1 MTPECRALEDELQVR
16 LRGRHLIRE
25 LGIDEL
31 LLQRLI
37 EAMQR
42 ERAGSRVPHGA
53 GSPLRRAPARG
64 NWPPQP
70 DPAPLARNTSA
81 AAQFRHCRNSRAALS
96 RAHGQHRPGG
106 GWNVS
111 LGELQ
116 HLVMLAVVRLRDDAY
131 GAAIRDE
138 LRRVAGRS
146 VSVQTVWVTL
156 VRLEEQGLTASGEVA
171 APEGGRP
178 RRVFRLTP
186 AGWQALEEARLSIA
200 QMWEGVVRP

>member
-1 MTPECRALEDELQVR
+1 
-16 LRGRHLIRE
+16 
-25 LGIDEL
+25 
-31 LLQRLI
+31 
-37 EAMQR
+37 
-42 ERAGSRVPHGA
+42 
-53 GSPLRRAPARG
+53 
-64 NWPPQP
+64 
-70 DPAPLARNTSA
+70 
-81 AAQFRHCRNSRAALS
+81 
-96 RAHGQHRPGG
+96 
-106 GWNVS
+106 VS

-156 VRLEEQGLTASGEVA
+156 VRLEEQGLTESGDVA

-186 AGWQALEEARLSIA
+186 AGWGALEEARASIA

>member
-1 MTPECRALEDELQVR
+1 
-16 LRGRHLIRE
+16 
-25 LGIDEL
+25 
-31 LLQRLI
+31 
-37 EAMQR
+37 
-42 ERAGSRVPHGA
+42 
-53 GSPLRRAPARG
+53 
-64 NWPPQP
+64 
-70 DPAPLARNTSA
+70 
-81 AAQFRHCRNSRAALS
+81 
-96 RAHGQHRPGG
+96 
-106 GWNVS
+106 VS

-156 VRLEEQGLTASGEVA
+156 VRLEEQGLTASDEVA

-186 AGWQALEEARLSIA
+186 AGWQALEEARMSMV

>member
-1 MTPECRALEDELQVR
+1 MQSL
-16 LRGRHLIRE
+16 LRG
-25 LGIDEL
+25 
-31 LLQRLI
+31 
-37 EAMQR
+37 
-42 ERAGSRVPHGA
+42 P
-53 GSPLRRAPARG
+53 RRG
-64 NWPPQP
+64 QHYSDNVEI
-70 DPAPLARNTSA
+70 
-81 AAQFRHCRNSRAALS
+81 AALS
-96 RAHGQHRPGG
+96 RAALPVTTPAG

-131 GAAIRDE
+131 GAAIREE

-156 VRLEEQGLTASGEVA
+156 VRLEEQGLTASDDVA

-186 AGWQALEEARLSIA
+186 AGWRALEAARVSMSR
-200 QMWEGVVRP
+200 MWEGVVRP

>member
-1 MTPECRALEDELQVR
+1 
-16 LRGRHLIRE
+16 
-25 LGIDEL
+25 
-31 LLQRLI
+31 
-37 EAMQR
+37 
-42 ERAGSRVPHGA
+42 
-53 GSPLRRAPARG
+53 
-64 NWPPQP
+64 
-70 DPAPLARNTSA
+70 
-81 AAQFRHCRNSRAALS
+81 
-96 RAHGQHRPGG
+96 
-106 GWNVS
+106 VS

-156 VRLEEQGLTASGEVA
+156 VRLEEQGLTASGVVA

-186 AGWQALEEARLSIA
+186 GGWRALDAARVSMA
-200 QMWEGVVRP
+200 QLW